1 MLRGA
6 LTRRGN
12 RHLMIALTVALGAC
26 VATSMLSVMFNV
38 GDKVNQE
45 LKSYGA
51 NIVVRPQ
58 GAAVLDDLYSTG
70 EATDAVTEP
79 TEAPTEAETTTTTA
93 APVTSDVGY
102 VNATTMHIRSGPGTD
117 YGAIGGLKM
126 GDQVKILGKEG
137 DWYKIEFKETGGYVS
152 AQFIQGSPVTVT
164 TTAPADDIPTP
175 TTASVPQE

>member
-1 MLRGA
+1 MCKR
-6 LTRRGN
+6 N
-12 RHLMIALTVALGAC
+12 KW
-26 VATSMLSVMFNV
+26 LSR
-38 GDKVNQE
+38 
-45 LKSYGA
+45 A
-51 NIVVRPQ
+51 
-58 GAAVLDDLYSTG
+58 GAALCAVLMLTAFSGCNGNGGDAGDQIITPSTDSTG

-93 APVTSDVGY
+93 ASVTSDVGY

-137 DWYKIEFKETGGYVS
+137 DWYNSEFQETGGYVS